1 MSNPSS
7 PVRPEDRGFA
17 PRRPWAALIAVATVV
32 VIFAALF
39 AWRTW
44 RNAGSVPP
52 ERPPV
57 AVAAMVVAPMAMPV
71 SLKAVGSLSAVREV
85 LLSPETA
92 GRVVAIGFEAGAKV
106 EAGAK
111 LVQLYDAPERAD
123 RAAALARANLAR
135 TQLER
140 ATTLVPTG
148 AESRAMLD
156 QRSAERDQALAE
168 VQQLDA
174 RIDQKQ
180 IRAPFAGTLGIRLI
194 NLGQYLNP
202 GDAIATLS
210 DSSELFVNFSV
221 PQQHLPQLRE
231 GGTVRVTTDAFP
243 GRTFTARVNAV
254 ESRVSR
260 DTRNIAVQALLSNP
274 DGALRPGMHVAAE
287 LELPPEEN
295 VLVVPP
301 TAIQAT
307 AMGDSVIVVRGPEA
321 KTRGQA
327 DHVRVEVGRRS
338 GEKVIV
344 TRGLEVGDVVV
355 TEGQLR
361 VPPGAQVQVTQLQP
375 GEE

>member
-1 MSNPSS
+1 
-7 PVRPEDRGFA
+7 
-17 PRRPWAALIAVATVV
+17 
-32 VIFAALF
+32 
-39 AWRTW
+39 
-44 RNAGSVPP
+44 
-52 ERPPV
+52 
-57 AVAAMVVAPMAMPV
+57 MVVAPMAMPV